1 MNEKRQNCWE
11 HRKCGREP
19 GGQNAKELGVCPAS
33 VDKDCDGMNKGE
45 NAGRFCWAVAG
56 TLCKGVVQGTFA
68 SKLKSCLMCPFY
80 QDVERQEGRD
90 FKLVPPDL
98 TRTSP

>member
-1 MNEKRQNCWE
+1 MKEERQNCWE
-11 HRKCGREP
+11 YMKCGREP
-19 GGQNAKELGVCPAS
+19 GGQNAKELSVCSAS
-33 VDKDCDGMNKGE
+33 VDKDYDGTNNGK

-68 SKLKSCLMCPFY
+68 AKFKSCLICPFY

-90 FKLVPPDL
+90 HMLLPPD
-98 TRTSP
+98 RKKMNS